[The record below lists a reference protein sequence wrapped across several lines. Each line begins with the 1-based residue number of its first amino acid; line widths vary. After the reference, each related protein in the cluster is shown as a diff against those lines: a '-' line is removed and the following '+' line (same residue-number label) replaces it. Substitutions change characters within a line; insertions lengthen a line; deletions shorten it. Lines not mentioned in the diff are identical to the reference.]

1 MRAPARR
8 LVLGAVRRGSSTRT
22 RCQGSLRR
30 CVWASRV
37 WARDGKTF
45 FCRGLS
51 RLGGSNA
58 FDVNISELFVG
69 GEEDLACAEMME
81 RITYGLI
88 LTNGFLVSSYF
99 VPQVIMENMLRSFS
113 FDIGVMKSFS
123 AVNKRCHYSTLLII
137 TKIST

>member
-45 FCRGLS
+45 FLS
-51 RLGGSNA
+51 WLVATGRKQRLRCQYIR
-58 FDVNISELFVG
+58 VVCWR
-69 GEEDLACAEMME
+69 EEDLACAEMME

>member
-1 MRAPARR
+1 
-8 LVLGAVRRGSSTRT
+8 
-22 RCQGSLRR
+22 
-30 CVWASRV
+30 
-37 WARDGKTF
+37 
-45 FCRGLS
+45 
-51 RLGGSNA
+51 
-58 FDVNISELFVG
+58 
-69 GEEDLACAEMME
+69 ME